1 MTFIKQQRQEAE
13 YLLLLDTGDALIGDG
28 VLGDETM
35 GEAIVAGMNLMGYDA
50 MALGPEELSLGATL
64 LQQRMQEAHFPM
76 LSANVLRRETKAP
89 ITGAYIVLEAGSHLV
104 GVIGL
109 TRQPDEDL
117 ADFEVLEPQ
126 ESVAGYV
133 PEVIE
138 SADTVVLLTNLGYR
152 AAVELVQ
159 SVPDI
164 DLVVAALP
172 RQLPENAAR
181 VPGTATL
188 AVTAEQALPRHAGR
202 RVGRLV
208 VSLGSDG
215 SLSGEKWSSVPM
227 GPDIADDPEMKILLD
242 SYRQP

>member
-1 MTFIKQQRQEAE
+1 
-13 YLLLLDTGDALIGDG
+13 LLDTGDALIGDG
-28 VLGDETM
+28 VLGNETM
-35 GEAIVAGMNLMGYDA
+35 GEAVVAGMNLMGYDA

-64 LQQRMQEAHFPM
+64 LQQRMQEARFPM
-76 LSANVLRRETKAP
+76 LSANVLSRDSRELVAKA
-89 ITGAYIVLEAGSHLV
+89 YVVLEFGSHRI

-109 TRQPDEDL
+109 TRQPNEDL
-117 ADFEVLEPQ
+117 ADFEILDPQ

-133 PEVIE
+133 PEIVE

-152 AAVELVQ
+152 AAVEVVQ
-159 SVPDI
+159 AVPDI

-181 VPGTATL
+181 VPGTTAL

-208 VSLGSDG
+208 ISLGSDG
-215 SLSGEKWSSVPM
+215 SLSGERWSSIPM
-227 GPDIADDPEMKILLD
+227 GSEIADDPEMEILLD

>member
-1 MTFIKQQRQEAE
+1 M
-13 YLLLLDTGDALIGDG
+13 LDTGDALIGDG
-28 VLGDETM
+28 ILGNETM

-76 LSANVLRRETKAP
+76 LSANVLRSDTKELV
-89 ITGAYIVLEAGSHLV
+89 GDAYVVLEVGSYRV

-109 TRQPDEDL
+109 TRQPDEDS
-117 ADFEVLEPQ
+117 ADFEVLDPQ
-126 ESVAGYV
+126 ESLAGYV
-133 PEVIE
+133 PEVVE

-152 AAVELVQ
+152 AAVALVQ

-181 VPGTATL
+181 VPGTTTL

-202 RVGRLV
+202 RVGRLAV
-208 VSLGSDG
+208 RLGSDG
-215 SLSGEKWSSVPM
+215 SLSGERWSSVPM
-227 GPDIADDPEMKILLD
+227 GSDIADDPEMKILLD
-242 SYRQP
+242 SYRQS

>member
-1 MTFIKQQRQEAE
+1 MTFVKQQRQEAE
-13 YLLLLDTGDALIGDG
+13 HLLLFDTGDALIGDG
-28 VLGDETM
+28 VLGNETM

-50 MALGPEELSLGATL
+50 MALGPEELSLGAAL
-64 LQQRMQEAHFPM
+64 LRQRMQEAQFPM
-76 LSANVLRRETKAP
+76 LSANVLRRDTKKP
-89 ITGAYIVLEAGSHLV
+89 VSEAYVVLEVGSYRV

-109 TRQPDEDL
+109 TRQPGEDL
-117 ADFEVLEPQ
+117 ADFEVLDPQ

-133 PEVIE
+133 PEVVE

-164 DLVVAALP
+164 GLVVAALP
-172 RQLPENAAR
+172 RQLPESAAR
-181 VPGTATL
+181 VPGTNTL
-188 AVTAEQALPRHAGR
+188 AVTAEQALSRHAGR
-202 RVGRLV
+202 RVGRLAV
-208 VSLGSDG
+208 TLGSDG
-215 SLSGEKWSSVPM
+215 SLSGEKWSSMPM